1 MAIEVN
7 SGMDKSDFKIVFSP
21 QHGTS
26 NIAVRT
32 CLTRL
37 GYDLVPVLAQCAP
50 DPDFSNTKSPNPEVP
65 ASYELAIK
73 KAKEVDADVVVI
85 TDPDGDRLGV
95 VAKHNGEYVLM
106 SGNQSDLG
114 ELVARSYGVD
124 VEKTLTGFKFI
135 GDKIRKYEQ
144 THEKTFVFGYEESY
158 GCVIKDFV
166 RDKDAVQAVL
176 TAAEAGNFYKKQG
189 KDLVDV
195 LNELYAKH
203 GTFKETQIAL
213 SKAGAAGAA
222 RIKEI
227 MDNLR
232 KDAPQEIGG
241 VKVVKVE
248 DYGNSTCS
256 DGTTIQLP
264 KSNVLK
270 YYLEDGSWIAARP
283 SGTEPKCKF
292 YFSIKGSDA
301 DDAASKTEVFHK
313 AMMEIIGE

>member
-1 MAIEVN
+1 M
-7 SGMDKSDFKIVFSP
+7 
-21 QHGTS
+21 
-26 NIAVRT
+26 
-32 CLTRL
+32 
-37 GYDLVPVLAQCAP
+37 PVLAQCAP
-50 DPDFSNTKSPNPEVP
+50 DPDYTNTKSPNPEVDM
-65 ASYELAIK
+65 AYELAII

-85 TDPDGDRLGV
+85 CDPDGDRLGV
-95 VAKHNGEYVLM
+95 VAKHDGKYVLM
-106 SGNQSDLG
+106 SGNQSAAVYLEYILSQMKEKGTLPDNAVMYNTIVTSDLG

-135 GDKIRKYEQ
+135 GDKIRKYEK
-144 THEKTFVFGYEESY
+144 TGEKQFVFGYEESY
-158 GCVIKDFV
+158 GCVVKDFV

-176 TAAEAGNFYKKQG
+176 TAAEAGNYYKKQG
-189 KDLVDV
+189 KDLIDV

-203 GTFKETQIAL
+203 GAFKESQIAL

-232 KDAPQEIGG
+232 KDAPTEIGG
-241 VKVVKVE
+241 VKVVAVE
-248 DYGNSTCS
+248 DYQTSVRTENGNE
-256 DGTTIQLP
+256 TTIDLP

-292 YFSIKGSDA
+292 YFSIKGA
-301 DDAASKTEVFHK
+301 TVDDAASKTEVFQK
-313 AMMEIIGE
+313 DMMAIIGE

>member
-1 MAIEVN
+1 
-7 SGMDKSDFKIVFSP
+7 
-21 QHGTS
+21 
-26 NIAVRT
+26 
-32 CLTRL
+32 
-37 GYDLVPVLAQCAP
+37 
-50 DPDFSNTKSPNPEVP
+50 
-65 ASYELAIK
+65 
-73 KAKEVDADVVVI
+73 
-85 TDPDGDRLGV
+85 
-95 VAKHNGEYVLM
+95 
-106 SGNQSDLG
+106 
-114 ELVARSYGVD
+114 
-124 VEKTLTGFKFI
+124 
-135 GDKIRKYEQ
+135 
-144 THEKTFVFGYEESY
+144 YEESY

>member
-1 MAIEVN
+1 MA
-7 SGMDKSDFKIVFSP
+7 FKLKGKEEKFFSILENHAALTYESAEMMERVFKGEISKEEAFLE
-21 QHGTS
+21 
-26 NIAVRT
+26 I
-32 CLTRL
+32 
-37 GYDLVPVLAQCAP
+37 D
-50 DPDFSNTKSPNPEVP
+50 TKE
-65 ASYELAIK
+65 
-73 KAKEVDADVVVI
+73 KAAD
-85 TDPDGDRLGV
+85 
-95 VAKHNGEYVLM
+95 
-106 SGNQSDLG
+106 
-114 ELVARSYGVD
+114 ELVTET
-124 VEKTLTGFKFI
+124 VERL
-135 GDKIRKYEQ
+135 R
-144 THEKTFVFGYEESY
+144 KTFITPMDRED
-158 GCVIKDFV
+158 IQLLIDQL
-166 RDKDAVQAVL
+166 DTTLD
-176 TAAEAGNFYKKQG
+176 N
-189 KDLVDV
+189 
-195 LNELYAKH
+195 
-203 GTFKETQIAL
+203 
-213 SKAGAAGAA
+213 
-222 RIKEI
+222 IKEI

>member
-1 MAIEVN
+1 MRKIYKSLLCSILICAISFV
-7 SGMDKSDFKIVFSP
+7 
-21 QHGTS
+21 S
-26 NIAVRT
+26 NA
-32 CLTRL
+32 
-37 GYDLVPVLAQCAP
+37 
-50 DPDFSNTKSPNPEVP
+50 
-65 ASYELAIK
+65 
-73 KAKEVDADVVVI
+73 AD
-85 TDPDGDRLGV
+85 
-95 VAKHNGEYVLM
+95 
-106 SGNQSDLG
+106 
-114 ELVARSYGVD
+114 
-124 VEKTLTGFKFI
+124 
-135 GDKIRKYEQ
+135 
-144 THEKTFVFGYEESY
+144 
-158 GCVIKDFV
+158 
-166 RDKDAVQAVL
+166 
-176 TAAEAGNFYKKQG
+176 
-189 KDLVDV
+189 
-195 LNELYAKH
+195 LNELQDQKSNIQSQLDESNNQLNDVNNELTDNLQQIQKLDESIQETQENLDKLDGEISAKEQEIATKQEELDEITKKYDTQKKLLDARLIAMYETDNTNYLDVVL
-203 GTFKETQIAL
+203 GSSSISDFISTYYLISELTSYDMDLLEFVENQRKQIEQKNLELNTEKDKLEQEKSSAQKTQIAL